1 MLTIEHDWTDNIL
14 KVVTDSTVTPLD
26 FEDALD
32 LLTDLQ
38 HYTERMEE
46 REIELDKH
54 RYSDEYGDG
63 ETAWRQ

>member
-1 MLTIEHDWTDNIL
+1 MLTIEHSWEDNVL

-38 HYTERMEE
+38 HYTERMEQ
-46 REIELDKH
+46 REIEMDTA
-54 RYSDEYGDG
+54 RFADEYGDG
-63 ETAWRQ
+63 ERLWRQ